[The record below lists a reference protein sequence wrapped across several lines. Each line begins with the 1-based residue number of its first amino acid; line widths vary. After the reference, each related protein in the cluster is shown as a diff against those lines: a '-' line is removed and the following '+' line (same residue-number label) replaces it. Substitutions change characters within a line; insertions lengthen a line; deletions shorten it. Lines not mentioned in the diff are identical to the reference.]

1 MGINPILVAVLRLDE
16 IGSSPEGLLGDFT
29 KVLVKK
35 KPMEGVHR
43 LFLRYS
49 IVLRF
54 GSCTHF
60 LLLNSVFSCNALTS
74 KNRVIE
80 ERSGNLLRV
89 EVDIC
94 ERPFRA
100 SSVKTYCPTFPLE
113 WYGSIF
119 SIATSFRRNG
129 SIFCYYHT
137 TKSINLFLKIFL
149 QLCKRLS
156 GQKKRFAR
164 CIINVCLA
172 RNNKAGHNIL
182 PEKQLFLPQTL

>member
-1 MGINPILVAVLRLDE
+1 
-16 IGSSPEGLLGDFT
+16 
-29 KVLVKK
+29 
-35 KPMEGVHR
+35 MESVHR

-49 IVLRF
+49 IVLRYC
-54 GSCTHF
+54 SCTLF
-60 LLLNSVFSCNALTS
+60 SIAQTYSCKNESLLLATCYQQKHVNF
-74 KNRVIE
+74 E
-80 ERSGNLLRV
+80 ERVENLLRV

-137 TKSINLFLKIFL
+137 TKNIILFLKIFF
-149 QLCKRLS
+149 QFCKRLS

-164 CIINVCLA
+164 CTINVCLA
-172 RNNKAGHNIL
+172 RDNKVGHNIL